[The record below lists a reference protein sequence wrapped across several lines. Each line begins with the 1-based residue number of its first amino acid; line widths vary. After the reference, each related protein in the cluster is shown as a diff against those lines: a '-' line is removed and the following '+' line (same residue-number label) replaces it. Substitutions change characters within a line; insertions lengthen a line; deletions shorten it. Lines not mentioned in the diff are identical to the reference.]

1 MWKGCYHLKNTNVLF
16 KGFQERIETGISW
29 TFTEEAARYH
39 KQKFNLKNITNIKFS
54 EGLQNRIKKSILN
67 GFLDEKSKF
76 TLSEQWEI
84 LLSMY
89 LWDIE
94 KFSNEE
100 AKNCFNINN
109 SITDNMIEMI
119 KIAVQKNDRDLL
131 KTNLK
136 MVLTLRV
143 NDCEVTLS

>member
-1 MWKGCYHLKNTNVLF
+1 
-16 KGFQERIETGISW
+16 
-29 TFTEEAARYH
+29 
-39 KQKFNLKNITNIKFS
+39 
-54 EGLQNRIKKSILN
+54 
-67 GFLDEKSKF
+67 
-76 TLSEQWEI
+76 
-84 LLSMY
+84 MY

>member
-1 MWKGCYHLKNTNVLF
+1 MFFSSKNISVLF
-16 KGFQERIETGISW
+16 KGFQERIETGIIW
-29 TFTEEAARYH
+29 TFAEEAARYH
-39 KQKFNLKNITNIKFS
+39 KQKFYLKKVKFS

-84 LLSMY
+84 LLSMC
-89 LWDIE
+89 LWDNE

-109 SITDNMIEMI
+109 SITDNIIEMI

-131 KTNLK
+131 KMNLK